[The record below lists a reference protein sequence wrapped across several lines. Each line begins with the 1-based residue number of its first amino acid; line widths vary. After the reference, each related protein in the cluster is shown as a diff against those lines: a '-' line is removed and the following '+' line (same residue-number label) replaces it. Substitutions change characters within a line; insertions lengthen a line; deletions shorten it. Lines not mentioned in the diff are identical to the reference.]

1 MCMITFVPAGI
12 VPGTEQ
18 FESIET
24 RTDDAHWIN
33 DDGHGFMI
41 ATPDGVWSRKGMSYS
56 DIFADY
62 QRALGLARDLYG
74 SVPSAFHS
82 RIGTAG
88 PNDQTLCHPFTLGDQ
103 GVIDLADLGLGESL
117 EVNVST
123 TAMMHNGILP
133 NQYQPR
139 LDNRTDS
146 DTSLYVRDVLPIYIN
161 DKTGV
166 PGRRAAARMAS
177 IIGTGNKFIVFGAV
191 KGKARVRLINQDS
204 GTWEDDGAWY
214 SSQYYSQRGT
224 FGRYGSFGL
233 TGSYRV
239 WSGSGY
245 GTTDLGDPPEDK
257 QAAESDRPDDIT
269 LMESSIYP
277 GWYRRPQDP
286 MGPYWLGQ
294 TFGMDPEAS
303 APWRSNRKAKGL
315 PCSCGSKDWGVKNYC
330 LTCGECGDCSESV
343 VLCSCLSEGNKPE
356 YAWEAWSA
364 FYSDMT
370 NM

>member
-18 FESIET
+18 FASI
-24 RTDDAHWIN
+24 DDRVDEAHYIN
-33 DDGHGFMI
+33 NDGHGFMI
-41 ATPDGVWSRKGMSYS
+41 ATPEGVWSRKGMSFGKIYS
-56 DIFADY
+56 QY
-62 QRALGLARDLYG
+62 ERALAHARSLYG

-88 PNDQTLCHPFTLGDQ
+88 PNDATLCHPFTLGEPTFREV
-103 GVIDLADLGLGESL
+103 GGEDDDDSF
-117 EVNVST
+117 NVMVTS

-133 NQYQPR
+133 TKYQPS

-161 DKTGV
+161 AKTGV
-166 PGRRAAARMAS
+166 PGRRAAARIAS
-177 IIGTGNKFIVFGAV
+177 IIGTGNKFLIFGSV
-191 KGKARVRLINQDS
+191 NGKVTVRLINSDS

-214 SSQYYSQRGT
+214 SSQYYARRNWMQTYTPGT
-224 FGRYGSFGL
+224 RRWVS
-233 TGSYRV
+233 GSY
-239 WSGSGY
+239 SGSNF
-245 GTTDLGDPPEDK
+245 GDPPAAL
-257 QAAESDRPDDIT
+257 QAAEEERPAMR
-269 LMESSIYP
+269 LMESTIYH

-286 MGPYWLGQ
+286 SGPYWRGDTYAAQEDAEEGEVTL
-294 TFGMDPEAS
+294 
-303 APWRSNRKAKGL
+303 PWRSNRAAKGL
-315 PCSCGSKDWGVKNYC
+315 PCTCGSKDWGDQNYC
-330 LTCGECGDCSESV
+330 KVCGECGDCSESV

-364 FYSDMT
+364 FYADSM

>member
-1 MCMITFVPAGI
+1 MCMITFVPAGV

-41 ATPDGVWSRKGMSYS
+41 ATPDGVWSKKGMSYV

-62 QRALGLARDLYG
+62 VTALTVARARYG

-88 PNDQTLCHPFTLGDQ
+88 PNDQTLCHPFTLGDLEPL
-103 GVIDLADLGLGESL
+103 VIWTSPDEDDLI
-117 EVNVST
+117 VNVST

-133 NQYQPR
+133 GQYQPR
-139 LDNRTDS
+139 INNRTDS
-146 DTSLYVRDVLPIYIN
+146 DTSLYVRDVLPIYVN
-161 DKTGV
+161 AKTGV

-177 IIGTGNKFIVFGAV
+177 IIGTGNKFLVFGAV
-191 KGKARVRLINQDS
+191 GGKARVRLINSDS

-214 SSQYYSQRGT
+214 SSQYYSPRST
-224 FGRYGSFGL
+224 FGRYGSFGA
-233 TGSYRV
+233 GARV
-239 WSGSGY
+239 WSGSNGTY
-245 GTTDLGDPPEDK
+245 GTTDLGDPPQDK
-257 QAAESDRPDDIT
+257 RAAEDDRPDDIT

-294 TFGMDPEAS
+294 TLGMDPEAS
-303 APWRSNRKAKGL
+303 APWRSNRKSKGL

-330 LTCGECGDCSESV
+330 SVCGECGDCSESV

-364 FYSDMT
+364 FYAET
-370 NM
+370 HNM